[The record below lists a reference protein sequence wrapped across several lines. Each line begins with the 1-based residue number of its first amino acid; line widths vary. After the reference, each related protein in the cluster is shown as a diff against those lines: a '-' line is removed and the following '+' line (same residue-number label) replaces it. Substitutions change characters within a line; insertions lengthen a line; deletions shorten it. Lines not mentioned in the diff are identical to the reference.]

1 MLRVA
6 KPRGAAPQLER
17 GGGAGYGGRV
27 ILARTPEFVPLP
39 CVATLP
45 AVEGD
50 ISRAATVTRDYL
62 GRARTTLRERHE
74 DGVGGLELVA
84 AYTDAI
90 DRLIVFL
97 FTEASTQFLS
107 RSARLNQ
114 KFTVIAQ
121 GGYGRGEL
129 NPCSDIDLLFL
140 YPWKVNP
147 YIETV
152 AAGILYA
159 LWDAGLTVG
168 HALRNFRE
176 SARLAARDMKV
187 KTAVLDARYLA
198 GDESLYREFEG
209 GMLEEVWTQNPTAFF
224 KEKLAENSE
233 RHARA
238 GDSVYLLQP
247 QLKEGQGG
255 LRDLHT
261 ALWMAKVRFKVR
273 SFRELVTLSVIAERH
288 VLELEQALDFL
299 WRLRNAMHL
308 ATGSHQDLLTFE
320 LQERIAPTLGFPA
333 GRVGVEAC
341 MRTYYQH
348 ATTVNRFSEMVIA
361 RCVQAPERRPSQL
374 PPAREIRQGMYIQGR
389 TLTVAGREVFEQQPA
404 ALIHVFAEA
413 QRHGVTLAP
422 ATREL
427 IRECLPLLAPRRD
440 EPEVAGALLTILRAL
455 GHVYET
461 LFEMHTL
468 GVLREAIPEFGR
480 LDCLIAHDPFHIY
493 TVDQHSLM
501 GVRELERLRAGE
513 FVKTLPHLTQ
523 VMQEVSQPELLVLGM
538 VFHDVGKGHGHDHS
552 GRGARMMRDIAAR
565 LQLNIDKAAACEF
578 LVQHH
583 LLMSHLA
590 QRRDVHDDQLV
601 IDFCRM
607 VGSVE
612 NLQRLY
618 LLTYAD
624 MRAVGPGVWT
634 NWRDSLLSDLYV
646 RAREFFEKGVFEAED
661 RAARAARVRARALA
675 GADGNRSDTER
686 FVAVM
691 PDSYFLST
699 PEEMIGAHQALRRRF
714 EEREAALER
723 PAVATQLTNFAE
735 CEYSEFVVCCRDRPG
750 LFAMLSG
757 VLAAHGI
764 NILAARITTSLDAV
778 ALDAFRIA
786 HEGSGED
793 ERWERVERT
802 LRKVLAGEVDVEEL
816 VRRSQRPSI
825 LARRRRRMTTQ
836 VEIDNRVSRDYT
848 VLDVYTGD
856 RVGLLFSITNCLYHL
871 WLEIHL
877 AKITTMVDQVLDVF
891 YVTDNE
897 GKKIDDAERLAFI
910 RRELTRALEQQET
923 SPEARRVAS
932 AS

>member
-1 MLRVA
+1 
-6 KPRGAAPQLER
+6 
-17 GGGAGYGGRV
+17 V

-39 CVATLP
+39 CVGTLP

-50 ISRAATVTRDYL
+50 IARAAAVARDYIT
-62 GRARTTLRERHE
+62 RARATLRERQE
-74 DGVGGLELVA
+74 AGVGGLELVA

-90 DRLIVFL
+90 DRVIVFL
-97 FTEASTQFLS
+97 FGEASTQFLS

-152 AAGILYA
+152 AEGILYA

-168 HALRNFRE
+168 HALRNIRE
-176 SARLAARDMKV
+176 SARLAMRDMKV

-209 GMLEEVWTQNPTAFF
+209 GMLDEVWTQNPTAFF

-273 SFRELVTLSVIAERH
+273 NFRELVTLSVFAERH

-320 LQERIAPTLGFPA
+320 LQERLAPTLGFAP
-333 GRVGVEAC
+333 GRGGVEAC
-341 MRTYYQH
+341 MRTYYRH

-374 PPAREIRQGMYIQGR
+374 PPAREIRAGMYIQGR
-389 TLTVAGREVFEQQPA
+389 TLSVAGREVFEQQPA

-413 QRHGVTLAP
+413 QRHGVTIAP

-427 IRECLPLLAPRRD
+427 IRECLPLLAARRND
-440 EPEVAGALLTILRAL
+440 PEVAAALLTILRAL

-565 LQLNIDKAAACEF
+565 LQLNIDEAAACEF

-590 QRRDVHDDQLV
+590 QRRDVHDDQLI

-646 RAREFFEKGVFEAED
+646 RGREFFEKGVFQAED
-661 RAARAARVRARALA
+661 RAARAARVRARALLA
-675 GADGNRSDTER
+675 GPAGDRAETER
-686 FVAVM
+686 FVATM

-699 PEEMIGAHQALRRRF
+699 PEEMIGGHQALRRRF
-714 EEREAALER
+714 EEREAAHER
-723 PAVATQLTNFAE
+723 PAVATQLTHFAE
-735 CEYSEFVVCCRDRPG
+735 REFSEFAVCCRDRPG

-764 NILAARITTSLDAV
+764 NILAARIATSLDAV

-786 HEGSGED
+786 HEGSGEE

-802 LRKVLAGEVDVEEL
+802 LRKVLSGEVDVEEL

-825 LARRRRRMTTQ
+825 LARRRRRIATR
-836 VEIDNRVSRDYT
+836 VEIDNRVSRNYT

-891 YVTDNE
+891 YVTDHE
-897 GKKIDDAERLAFI
+897 GKKIDDTERLAFI

-923 SPEARRVAS
+923 SPEAPRVAS